1 MNRTTK
7 RSLLI
12 PVAAATTLAVSTM
25 AACGGQT
32 ATTGATSTA
41 VSSTAATSTAATS
54 TPATAS
60 AATSSTG
67 TLKDGTYKGS
77 SVQIRWGDVQVQVV
91 IQNGKVT
98 DVRFLSYPTD
108 ARSQQ
113 INSQATPALAQE
125 AIQAQ
130 SASVQVVSG
139 ATFTSRAFM
148 QSLAA
153 ALSQAS

>member
-12 PVAAATTLAVSTM
+12 PMAAATTLAVSTL

-32 ATTGATSTA
+32 ATTGA
-41 VSSTAATSTAATS
+41 AATSTAVTSTVATS
-54 TPATAS
+54 S
-60 AATSSTG
+60 AATSSSAASSG
-67 TLKDGTYKGS
+67 GALKDGTYAGS
-77 SVQIRWGDVQVQVV
+77 SVQIRWGDVQVQAV
-91 IQNGKVT
+91 IQNGKIT
-98 DVRFLSYPTD
+98 DVKFLSYPTD

-113 INSQATPALAQE
+113 INSQAAPALAQE
-125 AIQAQ
+125 AVQAQ

-153 ALSQAS
+153 AISQAS

>member
-41 VSSTAATSTAATS
+41 
-54 TPATAS
+54 ATAS